1 MYNSYFKYNKNLWIY
16 TKLFDFII
24 FDHMEKYG
32 VKTYDVNTT
41 VLNMGNH
48 LGIEDR
54 VME

>member
-1 MYNSYFKYNKNLWIY
+1 MIVENSGK
-16 TKLFDFII
+16 TSI